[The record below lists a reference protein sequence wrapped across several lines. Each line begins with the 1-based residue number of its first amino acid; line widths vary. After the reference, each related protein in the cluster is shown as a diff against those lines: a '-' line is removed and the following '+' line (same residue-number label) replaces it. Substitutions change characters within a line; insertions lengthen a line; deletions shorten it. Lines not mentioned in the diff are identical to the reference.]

1 MSKTVDERVV
11 QMKFDNRQ
19 FEQGVSKTMS
29 TLDKFK
35 QKLNLTGASKGLNDV
50 EKSAQ
55 NLNRNMSFNNAE
67 KSLSSLEKR
76 FSTLGIAGMT
86 VIQNLTNSMM
96 NFAKKV
102 SDYSIGG
109 IIEGGKSRA
118 TKIENAKFQIRGLLR
133 EYEDADKRLSDIMAD
148 VNYGVEST
156 AYGLDAAATVAAQ
169 LVASGMQAGE
179 GMQHA
184 LRGISGVAAMTNS
197 SYEEIGRIY
206 TTVAGNGRLMGDQLL
221 QLSSRGMNAAAVLS
235 RSMNKTEAEIREM
248 VSKGQISFE
257 QFSTAMDVA
266 FGDHAKDA
274 NKTLNGVL
282 SNIRAALAKIGADFF
297 QPIIEQESPLVNFL
311 NSIRERIN
319 ELRKALSPITKE
331 VTDGINKVI
340 TTVDKLFKERNVL
353 SFSPL
358 KGILEL
364 AKKADGKLETIYETS
379 GRFVDKI
386 KEIEGV
392 INKAVAPVENA
403 AEAVNKVT
411 DAVQDY
417 QEIVDQI
424 IYGSWGNG
432 EDRFNALTEAGINY
446 YKAQNMVNEQLGA
459 SFRYSD
465 ELVGSFDELK
475 HEEKQVTKTTDSFD
489 ESEEDLLKT
498 MQELTDEQLKQ
509 YGMTDDQVAAFRELD
524 KMAKKTGLSMSYL
537 LNILKNGDF
546 STRFLILNSF
556 KNIGASIVSILKS
569 IAKAF
574 TEVFS
579 VDASNLFDIVA
590 AFHRI
595 TMNVREFIEKNSE
608 GLTNT
613 LKGIFS
619 LIHMITSLLS
629 GAFKFGLQII
639 NTVLDAFGISIL
651 DVTGYIGNIIQKIDQ
666 WIHADNGL
674 IAGIKVVVNW
684 ISKYI
689 VSAIEWIKNNEK
701 IQEIVNNI
709 KNAFKNIGN
718 GFSAWIQ
725 GLKETDNIPKY
736 IFDGLVNGIKENGP
750 KVWEAIK
757 SVAIGILESIKNVLG
772 IHSPSTEM
780 YAVGENTM
788 QGFINGVK
796 SFVSKIGEVFSGI
809 KEYIVNFFKGI
820 DFGSLMASAIVGGT
834 LFVTGKALSVVNNL
848 INAVG
853 KLVDSVAY
861 TIRSIG
867 TMLNGFGEG
876 VKAWGKSKQYQ
887 AIANILKDLALLIA
901 AIVAS
906 IVILGN
912 LDPDKL
918 KQGGIALGIIGAAI
932 IGIMAALVFMSTKM
946 KSIKL
951 PKTGQI
957 LAILLGMAAAIFI
970 ISMAIKKL
978 ANIDDPKKML
988 SATIAIV
995 SIMIALG
1002 LVVVAMSAAS
1012 DKIKNSKKIQRLA
1025 SVMLIVGASLLII
1038 AKSLETIAKLGE
1050 SAWTALGVMSVILL
1064 ELVGLLIVIGA
1075 INYFTSNSLEKS
1087 AQTILAAG
1095 VCLLL
1100 LAFVIKISAKLPDE
1114 GFTNTLRVIGVFSVL
1129 LFALMGIS
1137 KIFGSTEMIKV
1148 SGSILLV
1155 AVAIGLLAFV
1165 VKLLGNI
1172 DDDQLD
1178 RGLEAIFKLGLIVS
1192 ALILVSRDSASLH
1205 GTTLLGVAL
1214 VIGVMAAAVWLLG
1227 NIEEDNLKKGISA
1240 VEALS
1245 IFMAL
1250 LLQAAKNFKPGEN
1263 AVKTL
1268 ITMTVMIAVLAA
1280 IAVALSFIEASKIL
1294 PAVAAVDSMVLSL
1307 AALIYSVGKMKLNKR
1322 TIKTLIT
1329 LTLIIVI
1336 LAGVVAA
1343 LSFIPNPQS
1352 AVAGALGVA
1361 ILMGA
1366 LGLVVLALDKLDGRK
1381 KIKWKVIGELA
1392 VLAVLMLGLAAILNT
1407 MGNTNNAIQN
1417 AIALSILLLAM
1428 TGVVAILS
1436 KIGDVPIGS
1445 LVISMLAFVAL
1456 TGLLAALAGILASM
1470 DNLKNAFNNALTLSM
1485 LIGVMTVV
1493 LAALGGIGFLAIGL
1507 VVGVIAFTAL
1517 TALLQ
1522 ALVGVLASMENLN
1535 KAIINSAI
1543 LISLLSAMTE
1553 CLFKIG
1559 IIGPLALMADVAI
1572 FGLIGAITTIG
1583 VLATAIGGIM
1593 TVFPDL
1599 KNFLDKGLPILEQIA
1614 LSIGK
1619 ILGNV
1624 VAGFLNSVSSELPHL
1639 GKMLS
1644 EFAIY
1649 ATPFFVLMSTING
1662 DKVLDGIGAV
1672 TLSILALCGAQ
1683 LIDGITNFLTKGS
1696 TFSDLGKELF
1706 EFGLYVT
1713 PFLLTMSMLPSN
1725 ATEGV
1730 KNLAEAITA
1739 LTASGLLDAIGSKLF
1754 GSTKNIGDFGKDMTS
1769 LGEGIK
1775 GFSDALGEN
1784 VDGEKIKAGSEAVK
1798 TLAEAAKDLPTEGG
1812 LLQKIIGE
1820 TNIEDFSS
1828 KMPSLGEA
1836 ITSFCDNLGDNLD
1849 SEKVKAGAEAVKTLA
1864 EASKELPKEGG
1875 SWQRFV
1881 GTGNIE
1887 NFAKSLPTLA
1897 EGIVG
1902 FYGTL
1907 VNWNVDMDK
1916 VNIGTEFIK
1925 SIAKL
1930 GEEGGFKDGKKM
1942 EEFAACFISF
1952 CNKLT
1957 EAIKSLSSINGE
1969 TLPNELNKITQI
1981 GDAVNNINS
1990 IDNSKI
1996 EEFGESFKSLSE
2008 SGVNAFSDSMNGED
2022 SKTKATESIHG
2033 FIDSARDSVT
2043 DEKKQSISDK
2053 FKEIG
2058 ESALNGLKYD
2068 GERERESEFEESG
2081 KNFVEG
2087 FARGISKNVSLATEA
2102 SAALARQTLA
2112 SLNNTLDE
2120 RSPSKI
2126 TNKSGRYFTIGFI
2139 NGINEYANKAGD
2151 AAANIGNYATRGLQ
2165 NAVSKVYDVID
2176 SNIDSQ
2182 PTIRPV
2188 LDLSDIESGTDMLN
2202 SMLDMNSNLA
2212 LNTNLNSISTS
2223 INRRLQNRGDN
2234 DVVSAIKDLSK
2245 SLSGNTGDTYN
2256 VNGINYSDDAEISDA
2271 IKTLVKASIVERRT

>member
-86 VIQNLTNSMM
+86 VIQNLTNSMI

-133 EYEDADKRLSDIMAD
+133 QYEDADKRLSDIMED

-221 QLSSRGMNAAAVLS
+221 QLSSRGMNAAAVLADS
-235 RSMNKTEAEIREM
+235 LGTTESEVRQM

-257 QFSTAMDVA
+257 KFSTAMDEA

-282 SNIRAALAKIGADFF
+282 SNIKAALAKIGADFF
-297 QPIIEQESPLVNFL
+297 QPIIEQESPLINFL

-364 AKKADGKLETIYETS
+364 AKKADGKIETIYEAS

-386 KEIEGV
+386 KEIEGA

-411 DAVQDY
+411 DAIQDY

-509 YGMTDDQVAAFRELD
+509 YGMTDDQVLAFRELD

-701 IQEIVNNI
+701 IREIVDNI
-709 KNAFKNIGN
+709 KNAFHNIGD

-757 SVAIGILESIKNVLG
+757 SVAIGILDSIKKVLG

-780 YAVGENTM
+780 YSVGENTM

-796 SFVSKIGEVFSGI
+796 SFGSKIGEVFSGI

-820 DFGSLMASAIVGGT
+820 DFGSLLATAIIGGT

-861 TIRSIG
+861 TIRSVG
-867 TMLNGFGEG
+867 NMLNGFGEG

-912 LDPDKL
+912 LDPEKL

-946 KSIKL
+946 KSIEL
-951 PKTGQI
+951 PQTGQI
-957 LAILLGMAAAIFI
+957 LAVLLGMATAIFI
-970 ISMAIKKL
+970 ISMAIKKI
-978 ANIDDPKKML
+978 ANIDDPEKML

-1002 LVVVAMSAAS
+1002 LVAVAISVAAS
-1012 DKIKNSKKIQRLA
+1012 KFNNGSEAQKLA
-1025 SVMLIVGASLLII
+1025 SVMLIVGASLLLV
-1038 AKSLETIAKLGE
+1038 AKSLKTIAKLGD
-1050 SAWTALGVMSVILL
+1050 SAWTALGIMSIVIL
-1064 ELVGLLIVIGA
+1064 ELVGVLVAIGVI
-1075 INYFTSNSLEKS
+1075 NKFTNDSLNKS

-1095 VCLLL
+1095 VCIYLLTV
-1100 LAFVIKISAKLPDE
+1100 VIKKAAKLPRK
-1114 GFTNTLRVIGVFSVL
+1114 GFVNTLKVIGVFSVL
-1129 LFALMGIS
+1129 LVALMGIS
-1137 KIFGSTEMIKV
+1137 KMFGSTEMIKV

-1155 AVAIGLLAFV
+1155 AGAIALLALI
-1165 VKLLGNI
+1165 VKMIGGI
-1172 DDDQLD
+1172 QPDQLAK
-1178 RGLEAIFKLGLIVS
+1178 GLAVITVLGLIVS
-1192 ALILVSRDSASLH
+1192 GLIMVSRDSASLH
-1205 GTTLLGVAL
+1205 GTTLMGVAL

-1227 NIEEDNLKKGISA
+1227 KIEIKNLVKGIVA
-1240 VEALS
+1240 VGALS
-1245 IFMAL
+1245 KFMEML
-1250 LLQAAKNFKPGEN
+1250 LYAANRFKPGEN

-1280 IAVALSFIEASKIL
+1280 IAVALSFIETSKIL

-1307 AALIYSVGKMKLNKR
+1307 AALIYSVGKMKINKR

-1329 LTLIIVI
+1329 LTLIIAI

-1392 VLAVLMLGLAAILNT
+1392 VLSVLMLGLAAILNT

-1417 AIALSILLLAM
+1417 AIALSLLLLAM
-1428 TGVVAILS
+1428 TGVVAIIS
-1436 KIGDVPIGS
+1436 KIGEVPLGS

-1485 LIGVMTVV
+1485 LIGVMTII
-1493 LAALGGIGFLAIGL
+1493 LTALGGIGFLAIGL
-1507 VVGVIAFTAL
+1507 VAGVLAFTAL

-1522 ALVGVLASMENLN
+1522 AVVGVLSSMENLN
-1535 KAIINSAI
+1535 KAITNSDV
-1543 LISLLSAMTE
+1543 LTKLLTAMTE

-1559 IIGPLALMADVAI
+1559 IIGPLALIADVAI
-1572 FGLIGAITTIG
+1572 FGLISAITAIG
-1583 VLATAIGGIM
+1583 ALATAVGGL
-1593 TVFPDL
+1593 TTTFPNL
-1599 KNFLDKGLPILEQIA
+1599 EKFLNKGLPILEQIA

-1624 VAGFLNSVSSELPHL
+1624 VAGFINGVADELPHL
-1639 GKMLS
+1639 GQKLS
-1644 EFAIY
+1644 EFATY
-1649 ATPFFVLMSTING
+1649 ATPFFELMSTING
-1662 DKVLDGIGAV
+1662 DTILNGIGAI

-1683 LIDGITNFLTKGS
+1683 LIDGITRFLSSGRS
-1696 TFSDLGKELF
+1696 FVDLGKDLS
-1706 EFGLYVT
+1706 EFGKNVI
-1713 PFLLTMSMLPSN
+1713 PFLQDMANIPTN
-1725 ATEGV
+1725 AVDGV
-1730 KNLAEAITA
+1730 KNLAQAIEA
-1739 LTASGLLDAIGSKLF
+1739 LTLSNLIDTIGKKLF
-1754 GSTKNIGDFGKDMTS
+1754 GQEKDISQFGEQLTS

-1784 VDGEKIKAGSEAVK
+1784 FDGKKVKAGAEAVK
-1798 TLAEAAKDLPTEGG
+1798 ILAEAAEDLPTTGGIWSKIVGDQDISSFKDKFPNLGEGINGFSENLGKSFDGNKVKAGAEAVKSLAEAAKDLPTQGG
-1812 LLQKIIGE
+1812 EWQKLFGTQNMEEFSKNLPLLAVGIYG
-1820 TNIEDFSS
+1820 FALVLS
-1828 KMPSLGEA
+1828 KSN
-1836 ITSFCDNLGDNLD
+1836 TNLD
-1849 SEKVKAGAEAVKTLA
+1849 
-1864 EASKELPKEGG
+1864 
-1875 SWQRFV
+1875 
-1881 GTGNIE
+1881 
-1887 NFAKSLPTLA
+1887 
-1897 EGIVG
+1897 IVR
-1902 FYGTL
+1902 T
-1907 VNWNVDMDK
+1907 
-1916 VNIGTEFIK
+1916 GTEMIQ
-1925 SIAKL
+1925 SIANLAK
-1930 GEEGGFKDGKKM
+1930 EGGFKDGKKM

-1952 CNKLT
+1952 CNKLN
-1957 EAIKSLSSINGE
+1957 EAIGSLNLINYE
-1969 TLPNELNKITQI
+1969 ELPQQLDKITQI
-1981 GDAVNNINS
+1981 GNAVNNINS

-1996 EEFGESFKSLSE
+1996 EEFGESFKKLSE

-2022 SKTKATESIHG
+2022 SKIKATESIHG
-2033 FIDSARDSVT
+2033 FIDSARNSVT

-2053 FKEIG
+2053 FKEVSQ
-2058 ESALNGLKYD
+2058 SALDGLNND
-2068 GERERESEFEESG
+2068 GNRYQEFYNSG
-2081 KNFVEG
+2081 ANFVQG
-2087 FARGISKNVSLATEA
+2087 FADGISRNTSIATAA
-2102 SAALARQTLA
+2102 SSALARQTLT

-2120 RSPSKI
+2120 HSPSKL

-2176 SNIDSQ
+2176 SNIDNQ

-2188 LDLSDIESGTDMLN
+2188 LDLSDIESGTNILN